1 MRSWIRVLTMLEYG
15 MVMVKHISVILNLV
29 YNVSFKLYQITD
41 ITKITQEEIKTE
53 LKSRGEEQPAR
64 KNSY

>member
-1 MRSWIRVLTMLEYG
+1 MEWLWLY
-15 MVMVKHISVILNLV
+15 ISAILNLV
-29 YNVSFKLYQITD
+29 FNVNVSFKLYQITD

-53 LKSRGEEQPAR
+53 LKSRGEEQPVR